1 LRDRV
6 YLVTGGGRGLGFA
19 AAQVLVAEGARVIL
33 GGPRESQ
40 DIPLRR
46 YGDPAEFGRVATRL
60 TIRLTFTEPKARS
73 WRATFSSN
81 NAPHRKAILALEWVR
96 FAVRSETR

>member
-1 LRDRV
+1 MTLAGCRPICGTLR
-6 YLVTGGGRGLGFA
+6 G
-19 AAQVLVAEGARVIL
+19 
-33 GGPRESQ
+33 S
-40 DIPLRR
+40 IP
-46 YGDPAEFGRVATRL
+46 TRL